1 MQVAQC
7 YRTALLA
14 NPYQNYTVDAFDR
27 WHGAGTSNT
36 MPRLSVGSTN
46 EQWISTRYVQDADY
60 FRIQNVTLGY
70 DFGRFLK
77 SNSPFEK
84 FRIYVQ
90 AQNLYTFTGYTG
102 VDPEVGSSGGKWNWA
117 RGIDVGLYPQARTF
131 LAGASITFKDKKA
144 SKPAPAIVPQTRIEY
159 VTDNTEID
167 RLNGEINKLRADNER
182 LKNQQPVNTNTVIT
196 NEKVITYPYF
206 VNFEIAKTEIV
217 NRERV
222 NLSTI
227 AQMIRQNPGKKYSVM
242 GYADKATG
250 SAERN
255 EWLAENRA
263 KNVYDMLVNEYGV
276 PASSLVLDSKGGVE
290 NLYFNDPQM
299 SRSVIISEIK

>member
-1 MQVAQC
+1 MAMWGWIIGN
-7 YRTALLA
+7 YNSAEHAA
-14 NPYQNYTVDAFDR
+14 NKE
-27 WHGAGTSNT
+27 G
-36 MPRLSVGSTN
+36 
-46 EQWISTRYVQDADY
+46 
-60 FRIQNVTLGY
+60 
-70 DFGRFLK
+70 
-77 SNSPFEK
+77 
-84 FRIYVQ
+84 
-90 AQNLYTFTGYTG
+90 FT
-102 VDPEVGSSGGKWNWA
+102 
-117 RGIDVGLYPQARTF
+117 TF
-131 LAGASITFKDKKA
+131 LIEDS
-144 SKPAPAIVPQTRIEY
+144 APAVQTKIEY
-159 VTDNTEID
+159 VTDNSEID
-167 RLNGEINKLRADNER
+167 RLNGVVNQLRADNER

>member
-1 MQVAQC
+1 M
-7 YRTALLA
+7 
-14 NPYQNYTVDAFDR
+14 
-27 WHGAGTSNT
+27 
-36 MPRLSVGSTN
+36 
-46 EQWISTRYVQDADY
+46 
-60 FRIQNVTLGY
+60 
-70 DFGRFLK
+70 
-77 SNSPFEK
+77 
-84 FRIYVQ
+84 
-90 AQNLYTFTGYTG
+90 
-102 VDPEVGSSGGKWNWA
+102 GSSGGKWNWA